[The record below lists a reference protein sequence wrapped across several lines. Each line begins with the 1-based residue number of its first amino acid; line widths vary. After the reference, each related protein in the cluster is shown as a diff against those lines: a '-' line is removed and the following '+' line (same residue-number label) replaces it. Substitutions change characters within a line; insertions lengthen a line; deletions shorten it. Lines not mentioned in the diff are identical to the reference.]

1 MSNKL
6 KIKNKNNKMEINIDQ
21 DKMLD
26 SVIAGIEYTM
36 VKDILVKPLDTPKVM
51 KHIVEQVPTDQID
64 EETKATIYETK
75 ESDKEVDSAF
85 RKGIVLKLPT
95 NLPTDSPIEV
105 GDTIVFPYK
114 FSIDFDLF
122 KDSMLVKPY
131 DVIALVKKAN
141 EQED

>member
-6 KIKNKNNKMEINIDQ
+6 KIKGDKKVEINIDQ
-21 DKMLD
+21 DKVLD
-26 SVIAGIEYTM
+26 DVINKIEYTM
-36 VKDILVKPLDTPKVM
+36 IKDILVKPLETPKVM
-51 KHIVEQVPTDQID
+51 KHIVEQIPTDKID

-85 RKGIVLKLPT
+85 RKGIVLRLPS
-95 NLPTDSPIEV
+95 NMPDNSPIEV
-105 GDTIVFPYK
+105 GDIVVFPYK

-131 DVIALVKKAN
+131 DVIALTKRS
-141 EQED
+141 

>member
-6 KIKNKNNKMEINIDQ
+6 KIKGDKKVEINIDQ
-21 DKMLD
+21 DKVLD
-26 SVIAGIEYTM
+26 DVINKIEYTM
-36 VKDILVKPLDTPKVM
+36 IKDILVKPLDTPKVM
-51 KHIVEQVPTDQID
+51 KHIVEQIPTDKID

-85 RKGIVLKLPT
+85 RKGIVLRLPS
-95 NLPTDSPIEV
+95 NMPDNSPIEV
-105 GDTIVFPYK
+105 GDIVVFPYK

-131 DVIALVKKAN
+131 DVIALTKRS
-141 EQED
+141 

>member
-6 KIKNKNNKMEINIDQ
+6 KIKGDKKVEINIDQ
-21 DKMLD
+21 DKVLD
-26 SVIAGIEYTM
+26 DVINKIEYTM
-36 VKDILVKPLDTPKVM
+36 IKDILVKPLDTPKVM
-51 KHIVEQVPTDQID
+51 KHIVEQIPTDKID

-85 RKGIVLKLPT
+85 RKGIVLRLPS
-95 NLPTDSPIEV
+95 NMPDNSPIEV
-105 GDTIVFPYK
+105 GDIVVFPYK

-131 DVIALVKKAN
+131 DVIALVKRS
-141 EQED
+141 

>member
-6 KIKNKNNKMEINIDQ
+6 KIKGDKKVEINIDQ
-21 DKMLD
+21 DKVLD
-26 SVIAGIEYTM
+26 DVINKIDYTM
-36 VKDILVKPLDTPKVM
+36 IKDILVKPLDTPKVM
-51 KHIVEQVPTDQID
+51 KHIVEQIPTDKVD

-85 RKGIVLKLPT
+85 RKGIVLRLPS
-95 NLPTDSPIEV
+95 NMPDNSPIEV
-105 GDTIVFPYK
+105 GDIVVFPYK

-131 DVIALVKKAN
+131 DVIALTKRS
-141 EQED
+141 

>member
-6 KIKNKNNKMEINIDQ
+6 KIKGDKKVEINIDQ
-21 DKMLD
+21 DKVLD
-26 SVIAGIEYTM
+26 DVINKIEYTM
-36 VKDILVKPLDTPKVM
+36 TKDILVKPLETPKVM
-51 KHIVEQVPTDQID
+51 KHIVEQVPTDKID

-85 RKGIVLKLPT
+85 RKGIVLRLPS
-95 NLPTDSPIEV
+95 NMPDNSPIEV
-105 GDTIVFPYK
+105 GDIVVFPYK

-131 DVIALVKKAN
+131 DVIALTKRS
-141 EQED
+141 

>member
-6 KIKNKNNKMEINIDQ
+6 KIKGDKKVEINIDQ
-21 DKMLD
+21 DKVLD
-26 SVIAGIEYTM
+26 DVINKIEYTM
-36 VKDILVKPLDTPKVM
+36 IKDILVKPLETPKVM
-51 KHIVEQVPTDQID
+51 KHIVEQVPTDKVD

-85 RKGIVLKLPT
+85 RKGIVLKLPS
-95 NLPTDSPIEV
+95 NMPDNSPIEI
-105 GDTIVFPYK
+105 GDTVVFPYK

-131 DVIALVKKAN
+131 DVIALTKRS
-141 EQED
+141 

>member
-6 KIKNKNNKMEINIDQ
+6 KIKGDKKVEINIDQ
-21 DKMLD
+21 DKVLD
-26 SVIAGIEYTM
+26 DVINKIEYTM
-36 VKDILVKPLDTPKVM
+36 IKDILVKPLDTPKVM
-51 KHIVEQVPTDQID
+51 KHIVEQIPTDKID

-85 RKGIVLKLPT
+85 RKGIVLRLPS
-95 NLPTDSPIEV
+95 NMPDNSPIEV
-105 GDTIVFPYK
+105 GDTVVFPYK

-131 DVIALVKKAN
+131 DVIALTKRS
-141 EQED
+141 

>member
-6 KIKNKNNKMEINIDQ
+6 KIKGDNKMEIKIDQ
-21 DKMLD
+21 DKVLD
-26 SVIAGIEYTM
+26 DVINKIEYTM
-36 VKDILVKPLDTPKVM
+36 IKDILVKPLDTPKVM
-51 KHIVEQVPTDQID
+51 KHIVEQIPTDKID

-85 RKGIVLKLPT
+85 RKGIVLRLPS
-95 NLPTDSPIEV
+95 NMPDNSPIEV
-105 GDTIVFPYK
+105 GDIVVFPYK

-131 DVIALVKKAN
+131 DVIALTKRS
-141 EQED
+141 

>member
-6 KIKNKNNKMEINIDQ
+6 KIKGDKKVEINIDQ
-21 DKMLD
+21 DKVLD
-26 SVIAGIEYTM
+26 DVINKIEYTM
-36 VKDILVKPLDTPKVM
+36 IKDILVKPLETPKVM
-51 KHIVEQVPTDQID
+51 KHIVEQIPTDKVD

-85 RKGIVLKLPT
+85 RKGIVLRLPS
-95 NLPTDSPIEV
+95 NMPDNSPIEV
-105 GDTIVFPYK
+105 GDIVVFPYK

-131 DVIALVKKAN
+131 DVIALTKRS
-141 EQED
+141 